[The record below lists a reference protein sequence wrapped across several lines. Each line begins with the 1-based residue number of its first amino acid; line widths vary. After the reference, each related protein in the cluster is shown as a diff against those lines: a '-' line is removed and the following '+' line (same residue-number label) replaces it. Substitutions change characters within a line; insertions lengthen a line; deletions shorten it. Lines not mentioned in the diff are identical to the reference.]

1 MADLGLSFL
10 IENLMQLLRDNEE
23 LIIGIKDAAENLL
36 EDLKE
41 FDVFLKKAAAYNS
54 ENKILKE
61 LVKKIRSVV
70 NAAEDAID
78 KFVIESK
85 LHKDK
90 GVSRLLDLTHY
101 KRVRDVASEIKSIR
115 EKVKEIRRTEVYA
128 LQNEDLSG
136 RGGQERKEIAGSSC
150 RNRFEFWK

>member
-136 RGGQERKEIAGSSC
+136 RGGQERKV
-150 RNRFEFWK
+150 WLQ

>member
-10 IENLMQLLRDNEE
+10 IENLKQLLRDNGE
-23 LIIGIKDAAENLL
+23 LIIGIKDAAESLL

-85 LHKDK
+85 LHKGR
-90 GVSRLLDLTHY
+90 GVSRFVDLTHY
-101 KRVRDVASEIKSIR
+101 KRVRDVASEIKAIR

-136 RGGQERKEIAGSSC
+136 RGGQERKV
-150 RNRFEFWK
+150 